1 MNLRVILEPVDEDGY
16 FSPNAEQLKIA
27 V

>member
-1 MNLRVILEPVDEDGY
+1 MNLRVILEPVDDDGY